1 MNAGEVSG
9 NVKDQLG
16 GLIPGSIILAEQMET
31 GQKFTTTTNSSGAYV
46 LPLLPVGSYSVRASA
61 RDFKQSVLPN
71 FEIHV
76 GDKLQYDFT
85 LQIGNATESVKVEVD
100 AGGAQLESAD
110 IKDLV
115 QNRGDAMQRAGTLV
129 NVLGQRSGHNLYL
142 MDGI

>member
-1 MNAGEVSG
+1 MNAGEVSCS
-9 NVKDQLG
+9 VKDQLG
-16 GLIPGSIILAEQMET
+16 GLSWLDHSRRAIKT
-31 GQKFTTTTNSSGAYV
+31 GQKFTTTTNSSG
-46 LPLLPVGSYSVRASA
+46 SDSVRASV
-61 RDFKQSVLPN
+61 RDFKQPVLPK